1 MRPARRLVTIKRS
14 GVDGPHFPLSLSTCL
29 FGRGIECDIRIQL
42 PVVSKQ
48 HCKIEISEQEAILYN
63 FSSTNP
69 TQVNGSAIN
78 KPVQLKHGDVI
89 TVIDRSFRYEN
100 DSCQNGNKS
109 TEFPGKIQKQ
119 EPSHRVSRS
128 SLSSD
133 ADKSEGGPLKRRR
146 VSFGGHLRPEL
157 FDENLPPNTP
167 LKRGETPTKRKSLVT
182 HTPTTVLKKIIKEQP
197 QPSSK
202 EESASEIHLEMTA
215 QNVYVSSP
223 APGPGTGPGPRTTP
237 VTNDQS
243 CRSCKASFVSS
254 GSKSQTD
261 IPKRGGRKS
270 GNLPSKR
277 TSISR
282 NQHDILQ
289 MICSKRRSGASEANL
304 IVAKSWAD
312 VVKLGA
318 KQTQTKV
325 VKRASQKPV
334 NKRQRRPNTPK
345 KPMDNVH
352 QQFSTGH
359 ANSPCTI
366 IIGKAHIEKV
376 NVPAQ
381 PYRML
386 NNFVSNHKLDIKED
400 LSGLSEM
407 FKTPVKEKP
416 QPISSCPV
424 ALSSSEN
431 LLGKKL
437 QVTKSGEEPLL
448 TTSENFGENL
458 LLSTQN
464 ALKELSDKYSASPT
478 LRQQCIKENDNV
490 LKTPNTSRV
499 TPVKMKTSDME
510 PEASQTV
517 SSATRLRRSME
528 LRNIVKVPIESKS
541 EDTERDIDNIMGR
554 GLQRPPLREKEVGE
568 MEEIERPEKNM
579 EIIKSKENSE
589 MMAAGRGTRSSGQT
603 CKPASFPAGLE
614 RCPEGAA
621 TKDGVDSQ
629 ALLQTPHHT
638 KEPMNEKALTTN
650 VHHRSLQPEPI
661 NTPTSM
667 KGRPKTSLGKVD
679 LKEEVPALSR
689 LSQTPEE
696 DVHTDKDKGTKVLQ
710 ETPRQKVHPED
721 CVTGRKGRPRAPRE
735 EVQSVE

>member
-29 FGRGIECDIRIQL
+29 FG
-42 PVVSKQ
+42 
-48 HCKIEISEQEAILYN
+48 
-63 FSSTNP
+63 
-69 TQVNGSAIN
+69 
-78 KPVQLKHGDVI
+78 
-89 TVIDRSFRYEN
+89 RYEN

-517 SSATRLRRSME
+517 SSATRRLNWG
-528 LRNIVKVPIESKS
+528 L
-541 EDTERDIDNIMGR
+541 GR
-554 GLQRPPLREKEVGE
+554 GCEAATTCPSEGQVLPQIEEEVE
-568 MEEIERPEKNM
+568 SCIP
-579 EIIKSKENSE
+579 SENKGDHLE
-589 MMAAGRGTRSSGQT
+589 FRLKLNHCTEQERGTQSFSSGQPGT
-603 CKPASFPAGLE
+603 QLEVTASGPRYASIPPAEPQLLPLDGL
-614 RCPEGAA
+614 CVVQQV
-621 TKDGVDSQ
+621 KSSVD
-629 ALLQTPHHT
+629 
-638 KEPMNEKALTTN
+638 
-650 VHHRSLQPEPI
+650 
-661 NTPTSM
+661 
-667 KGRPKTSLGKVD
+667 D
-679 LKEEVPALSR
+679 L
-689 LSQTPEE
+689 
-696 DVHTDKDKGTKVLQ
+696 
-710 ETPRQKVHPED
+710 
-721 CVTGRKGRPRAPRE
+721 
-735 EVQSVE
+735 